1 MARKSSPRSPQLER
15 KPSSSSEDPAP
26 PKINKSVKFKNIYI
40 RMDIGIGTWKENG
53 RELLKSGSRGDKE
66 KLNKVRQTKQN

>member
-1 MARKSSPRSPQLER
+1 
-15 KPSSSSEDPAP
+15 
-26 PKINKSVKFKNIYI
+26 
-40 RMDIGIGTWKENG
+40 MDIGIGTWKENG